1 MGHECV
7 GAAVEMEVT
16 LFAPGAFLCAS
27 AVRRRRTG
35 PSGDFATPTD
45 VDGQVF
51 ERLFDAVFETFLL
64 PPNRALSFDRILHT
78 EAALKVGCQAFW

>member
-1 MGHECV
+1 MWVLQWRWKSLSLHAARSSVLLRSV
-7 GAAVEMEVT
+7 G
-16 LFAPGAFLCAS
+16 FLPH
-27 AVRRRRTG
+27 G
-35 PSGDFATPTD
+35 PRGDFATPTD
-45 VDGQVF
+45 VDDQVF